1 MGKRPGSP
9 RWSPDSR
16 WIAFDNQDEYGRSRI
31 YIIDAAGGQQR
42 RAFSGASK
50 DDEALPSW
58 SKDGKFIYFRSSRSG
73 KSDIWRVPVAGGEP
87 VQMTT
92 GPGENTGALE
102 SWDGTVLFYKR
113 GAALYALPLSGGA
126 ERLVLPA
133 VWGWNYAPTESGIY
147 YIQRVDAKLPWRMQI
162 KFMDYATAESRLLN
176 EFTAVHN
183 FPGLTVSADRKTV
196 VFVNGTTASTGTD
209 LMLVDNFK

>member
-1 MGKRPGSP
+1 
-9 RWSPDSR
+9 
-16 WIAFDNQDEYGRSRI
+16 
-31 YIIDAAGGQQR
+31 
-42 RAFSGASK
+42 
-50 DDEALPSW
+50 
-58 SKDGKFIYFRSSRSG
+58 
-73 KSDIWRVPVAGGEP
+73 
-87 VQMTT
+87 MTT